1 MLSFISSAFGQAGN
15 SGGEMNNAN
24 YGAHEKRNI
33 PSNARKKKKKKD
45 MEPKKEASVFSLP
58 REHTWKYIDIF
69 FMAVWKRKRRNI
81 NYFGIRSVCTMN

>member
-58 REHTWKYIDIF
+58 RKHT
-69 FMAVWKRKRRNI
+69 
-81 NYFGIRSVCTMN
+81 